1 MKRIL
6 VAYATYAGS
15 TVDVA
20 RAVAE
25 EIAKSDVQVDLLPL
39 SEAKNLA
46 AYDGVVLGGPMIM
59 GWHRAAL

>member
-6 VAYATYAGS
+6 VTYATLAGS

-25 EIAKSDVQVDLLPL
+25 EIARPDVQVDLLPL
-39 SEAKNLA
+39 SEVKNLA
-46 AYDGVVLGGPMIM
+46 AYDGAVLTAIKRERTP
-59 GWHRAAL
+59 